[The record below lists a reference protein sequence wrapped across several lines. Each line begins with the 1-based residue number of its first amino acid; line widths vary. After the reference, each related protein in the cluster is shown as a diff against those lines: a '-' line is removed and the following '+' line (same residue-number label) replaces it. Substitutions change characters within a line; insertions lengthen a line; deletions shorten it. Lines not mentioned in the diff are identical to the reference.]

1 MSVSAITKAAQAF
14 LGNLARLADL
24 ENSLDQLR
32 EEAGDW
38 QDNLQQLSDELKVLR
53 REVEAHLKCLG
64 HS

>member
-14 LGNLARLADL
+14 ISNLARLADL